1 MSGDEARGTC
11 SLALRERGF
20 KVVEPLKCA
29 GHAEIF
35 RVQEQEGPDAEAFV
49 AKVVSLT
56 GLDAKGR
63 AIAQQEVS
71 LLKGLAAHPNLIA
84 YRESFLQEAGIL
96 YIVMTLAEDGDL
108 RGVVAQFQE
117 SQSLFPEP
125 VVLSW
130 TRQTLE
136 GLKLLHGQ
144 GVVHR
149 DLKSSNIFLCQ
160 GRRRILIGDFGISK
174 VLESTAY
181 ASSCVGTPAYMSPEL
196 MRNERYDYHVD
207 MWAMGCVVFEL
218 STLTLPFKASSL
230 LELACQVIERP
241 PEWQLWQHHSEELRS
256 VAERLL
262 DKDPLA
268 RPTAPQVLLEPL
280 FAPGGRGAQEPP
292 EAAWACVEPRGPD
305 KHRSPDKRLVLTQQS
320 DLSTTPGT
328 SEDSLSSKGGW
339 TLTPRMP
346 WEAPSKKL
354 GASNGTTASFG
365 SSGSLETA
373 PVNGRISQELQARV
387 TGQQLTSSQ
396 EVSEM
401 LSSQQDDL
409 MREVLGQRA
418 NASRGFSDHASSRGT
433 AWTTGSGG
441 MREREAQ
448 HVQES
453 VV

>member
-1 MSGDEARGTC
+1 MDE
-11 SLALRERGF
+11 
-20 KVVEPLKCA
+20 
-29 GHAEIF
+29 
-35 RVQEQEGPDAEAFV
+35 
-49 AKVVSLT
+49 
-56 GLDAKGR
+56 
-63 AIAQQEVS
+63 
-71 LLKGLAAHPNLIA
+71 
-84 YRESFLQEAGIL
+84 
-96 YIVMTLAEDGDL
+96 
-108 RGVVAQFQE
+108 E

-328 SEDSLSSKGGW
+328 S
-339 TLTPRMP
+339 
-346 WEAPSKKL
+346 
-354 GASNGTTASFG
+354 
-365 SSGSLETA
+365 
-373 PVNGRISQELQARV
+373 
-387 TGQQLTSSQ
+387 
-396 EVSEM
+396 
-401 LSSQQDDL
+401 
-409 MREVLGQRA
+409 
-418 NASRGFSDHASSRGT
+418 
-433 AWTTGSGG
+433 
-441 MREREAQ
+441 
-448 HVQES
+448 
-453 VV
+453 